1 MDFVLTQAPAIDD
14 CVLLAKALMNNVPLS
29 LYIAL
34 FTTVRRQLQR
44 MRARNIATYF
54 HGFTQHTNWG

>member
-1 MDFVLTQAPAIDD
+1 MDFVLTQAPATDD
-14 CVLLAKALMNNVPLS
+14 CVLLTNALMNNVPLS

-44 MRARNIATYF
+44 MRARNIATHL
-54 HGFTQHTNWG
+54 HGFTQHTNSG